1 MAELIKGKILV
12 SHALRNDFN
21 ITSTGNMTSE
31 SQIHPKERKHCHLEL
46 VKAHQRSRLTKT
58 NAISLHYNLLPVF
71 SFKYSSNN
79 SSSRQVLIWETSSEI
94 FVGMFMYI
102 SYGKPAA
109 AGKSGMNK
117 VIRVHE
123 EFFLPGEIILEQGN
137 VVDQLYFICHGLL
150 EEVGIGQDGSEQTIS
165 LLEPNNTFGQISIF
179 CNVPHPSIVG
189 VLELFRLLR
198 NDRESLSNIIDI
210 YFYDGKKI

>member
-21 ITSTGNMTSE
+21 VSFPSVGLHNCTNYLNWEYDFRVSN
-31 SQIHPKERKHCHLEL
+31 PPERT
-46 VKAHQRSRLTKT
+46 QT
-58 NAISLHYNLLPVF
+58 LPSGVG
-71 SFKYSSNN
+71 
-79 SSSRQVLIWETSSEI
+79 QGSSEVEVDKNQRYQSTLQ
-94 FVGMFMYI
+94 F
-102 SYGKPAA
+102 AA
-109 AGKSGMNK
+109 SLLLQIQQQQQQQQ